1 MKKGKVVRTLAGGLS
16 TSLLLLSFFAC
27 SRYESSIIDLV
38 PSDSCAVLVVNWST
52 LRNDDD
58 LKRLFK
64 GDQFE
69 VILERLGVD
78 SSSVKTLVVFSA
90 MNSRAKAGM
99 LLRGSFDRQKQI
111 ASLKT
116 RGWRDTSVDGHK
128 VYVNGNDYAAIP
140 ESNIFFAGTREA
152 ATAVFNTLNN
162 ARESFSSSSS
172 YKKISAGLTTRNEPI
187 EAFLVIPQ
195 GTLDM
200 ADAALEATSV
210 ALSLFDLGGVGAL
223 LKQLNIAS
231 GFGLNLGRGSEQ
243 MYPVEMC
250 VLMRDEKAAAFISG
264 SLNLLKG
271 FSTAAS
277 NSNGDEQARQALHNM
292 SITRVREVLSI
303 RMTVPQAV
311 LMPPSAR

>member
-1 MKKGKVVRTLAGGLS
+1 
-16 TSLLLLSFFAC
+16 
-27 SRYESSIIDLV
+27 
-38 PSDSCAVLVVNWST
+38 
-52 LRNDDD
+52 
-58 LKRLFK
+58 
-64 GDQFE
+64 
-69 VILERLGVD
+69 
-78 SSSVKTLVVFSA
+78 

-111 ASLKT
+111 ASLKA
-116 RGWRDTSVDGHK
+116 RGWRDESVDGHK

-140 ESNIFFAGTREA
+140 QSDIFFAGTREA

-162 ARESFSSSSS
+162 TRESFSSSSS
-172 YKKISAGLTTRNEPI
+172 YKKISAGLTSKNEPI
-187 EAFLVIPQ
+187 KAFLVIPQ
-195 GTLDM
+195 GSLDM

-210 ALSLFDLGGVGAL
+210 ALSLFDLGGVGAV
-223 LKQLNIAS
+223 LKQMNIAS
-231 GFGLNLGRGSEQ
+231 GFGLSLGRGSNQ

-250 VLMRDEKAAAFISG
+250 VLMRDEKAAALVSG